1 VSGGWAAQI
10 SDEAA
15 EYLAGLMDEHQP
27 GKGGWCRC
35 GVPRCRRAQT
45 ARIELAIAGRLDV
58 PAPWTV
64 RPEPGR
70 WP

>member
-1 VSGGWAAQI
+1 MSAEGLVQL
-10 SDEAA
+10 SDEAKA
-15 EYLAGLMDEHQP
+15 YLWTVYAGHVPALC
-27 GKGGWCRC
+27 GWCRAGGC
-35 GVPRCRRAQT
+35 AERRRVAV
-45 ARIELAIAGRLDV
+45 ELAMGGELDV

>member
-1 VSGGWAAQI
+1 MSSWAAQI

-15 EYLAGLMDEHQP
+15 EYLAGLMISHQL

-35 GVPRCRRAQT
+35 GAARCTRAQT
-45 ARIELAIAGRLDV
+45 ARIELAVAGRLEV